1 MGRHQACLNNEIKLI
16 MDNWQDITDDRLV
29 RPIHPGEVIADI
41 LDDLDIN
48 TANFAEILG
57 VSNQIIQEI
66 INAQRAIT
74 VDIAIRLGKALGNDP
89 RLWLNLQQKVDLW
102 DALQSHKEE
111 YEQVMTLI

>member
-1 MGRHQACLNNEIKLI
+1 

-57 VSNQIIQEI
+57 VSNQTIQEV
-66 INAQRAIT
+66 INGQGSIT
-74 VDIAIRLGKALGNDP
+74 VDIAIRSS
-89 RLWLNLQQKVDLW
+89 RLWCSPKQRTCSFYW
-102 DALQSHKEE
+102 F
-111 YEQVMTLI
+111 

>member
-1 MGRHQACLNNEIKLI
+1 

-41 LDDLDIN
+41 LDDLNID

-57 VSNQIIQEI
+57 VSNQTIQEI
-66 INAQRAIT
+66 INGQRSIT
-74 VDIAIRLGKALGNDP
+74 VDIAIRLGKALGNGP
-89 RLWLNLQQKVDLW
+89 RLWLNLQQKVELW

-111 YEQVMTLI
+111 YEQVMTLV

>member
-1 MGRHQACLNNEIKLI
+1 

-48 TANFAEILG
+48 TANFAENLG
-57 VSNQIIQEI
+57 VSNQTIQEI
-66 INAQRAIT
+66 INGQRSIT
-74 VDIAIRLGKALGNDP
+74 VDIAIRLGKALGNGP

-102 DALQSHKEE
+102 DSWQSHKEE
-111 YEQVMTLI
+111 IEGIEYLL